1 MTTGAMPLFIPS
13 PQTVRVALRPSMAF
27 SGWLLLLL
35 MVLHLM
41 LPLAAQA
48 GLSDSAHPLRLAG
61 LSSQSPAGGFKSQMP
76 TRSERH
82 DHAELPFYE
91 TETEKTET
99 LLALLPETVFSR
111 VSDRFV
117 PVPDY
122 HAPGPAAVLPFT
134 ERHHAPVFVFLQVFR
149 L

>member
-1 MTTGAMPLFIPS
+1 MTTGALPLFISP
-13 PQTVRVALRPSMAF
+13 PQTVRVSLKPSMAF
-27 SGWLLLLL
+27 SGFLLLLIMAL
-35 MVLHLM
+35 QLI
-41 LPLAAQA
+41 LPVAAQA
-48 GLSDSAHPLRLAG
+48 GLSDAADSLRLAG
-61 LSSQSPAGGFKSQMP
+61 LTAQHPAGGLKGQIP
-76 TRSERH
+76 ARSERH

-99 LLALLPETVFSR
+99 LLVLLPETAFSR
-111 VSDRFV
+111 VSERFV

-134 ERHHAPVFVFLQVFR
+134 ERHHAPIFVFLQVFR